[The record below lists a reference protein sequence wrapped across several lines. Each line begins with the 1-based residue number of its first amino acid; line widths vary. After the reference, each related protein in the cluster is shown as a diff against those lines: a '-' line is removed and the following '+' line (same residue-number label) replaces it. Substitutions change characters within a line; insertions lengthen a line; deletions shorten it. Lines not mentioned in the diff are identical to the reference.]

1 MPVEILIAVLVVAVV
16 VVAVP
21 IRRLLLDGHSGWA
34 IVGYCALLGLLAL
47 GVTEARTLGRILLPL
62 LGLVYIAPFITL
74 GGGLDRLLG
83 RRRPDVRVM
92 PAPTRAIEPPRD
104 VTPRDVT
111 PPAGAETT
119 GVPSPDPTVR
129 DEPTGR
135 HERTGRDEPTGRPGP
150 GDPSGPSS

>member
-1 MPVEILIAVLVVAVV
+1 MPVEILIAVLVVAVL

-21 IRRLLLDGHSGWA
+21 IRRLILDGYSGWA
-34 IVGYCALLGLLAL
+34 IVGYSALLGLLAV

-83 RRRPDVRVM
+83 RRRPDIRVM

-104 VTPRDVT
+104 VTPPDVAS
-111 PPAGAETT
+111 PAAPGT
-119 GVPSPDPTVR
+119 GVDSPDPTSR
-129 DEPTGR
+129 DEPA
-135 HERTGRDEPTGRPGP
+135 GRDEPTERGGP
-150 GDPSGPSS
+150 SDPSGPSS